1 MAQTTLPV
9 RLVQQPQATTR
20 QTAAFRNILLGILLL
35 AGSMVTGCGSA
46 GDGLTL
52 SGNDGSAPSGAAPSG
67 TPPSGAA
74 SAASA
79 ALAWDPVGG
88 VVGYYI
94 HYGTESP
101 NSPGSCTY
109 AQSTFSS
116 TPTATV
122 TGLAANTTYYFAV
135 SSFNGIE
142 STCSSEV
149 STVTTSV

>member
-9 RLVQQPQATTR
+9 RLVQQTQATTR
-20 QTAAFRNILLGILLL
+20 QTAAFRMILLGILLL
-35 AGSMVTGCGSA
+35 AAPMLSACGSA
-46 GDGLTL
+46 GDGLTI
-52 SGNDGSAPSGAAPSG
+52 SGTDGSAPSGQ
-67 TPPSGAA
+67 PPNGPASAV

-101 NSPGSCTY
+101 NAPGSCAY

-122 TGLAANTTYYFAV
+122 SGLAANTTYYFAV
-135 SSFNGIE
+135 SSFNGVE
-142 STCSSEV
+142 SACSTEV
-149 STVTTSV
+149 STVTASV